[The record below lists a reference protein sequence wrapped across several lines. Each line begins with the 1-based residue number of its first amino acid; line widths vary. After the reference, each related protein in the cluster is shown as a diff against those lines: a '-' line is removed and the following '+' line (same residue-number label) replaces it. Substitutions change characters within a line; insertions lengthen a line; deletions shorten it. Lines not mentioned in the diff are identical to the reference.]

1 MKDLDGEMTKEGL
14 TEMFKNFGEVT
25 SIFVTTDSKGRQFG
39 FINFKHHE
47 DAVRAVNEMNGHKV
61 NNKPLYVGRAQKKSE
76 RESELRRKYEQLK
89 LEHLAKY
96 TGINLYIKNL
106 EDEVNE
112 ESLRKEFGNYGKIK
126 TVRVMTDDK
135 GVTKGFG
142 FVCFTTPE
150 EAQRALAEMNGRIL
164 PGCKKPLYVNLHEP
178 KEQRRLKLMQQHAA
192 RARGMRPNMPGGP
205 AMGYPGGPGMFYP
218 PGAMP
223 QGFVPYPGQPGMMP
237 RSRWGGQGF
246 PQMPNYAM
254 GPGGVMPQGQ
264 MGGQRGGRGGRGGMA
279 PGGRRGPNVGGPRGP
294 RDNQGQQPQG
304 QPQGQPAA
312 YATVVAAEKPQQPQQ
327 TTPAPANEQTL
338 TAAQLASYSPEQQ
351 RVMLGERL
359 YALVLKHLEKAN
371 ENTQLA
377 GKITGMLLDSDQ
389 VEGLI
394 QLLGDETAL
403 AQQIDDGLT
412 LLKDHSAE
420 TQAQ

>member
-1 MKDLDGEMTKEGL
+1 MKDLDGEMTKEQL
-14 TEMFKNFGEVT
+14 TDMFKDFGEIT
-25 SIFVTTDSKGRQFG
+25 SIFVTIDSKGRQFG
-39 FINFKHHE
+39 FINFKNHE
-47 DAVRAVNEMNGHKV
+47 DAVRSVNEMNGKKL

-112 ESLRKEFGNYGKIK
+112 ESLRKEFANYGKIK

-178 KEQRRLKLMQQHAA
+178 EEQRRLKLMQEHAA

-237 RSRWGGQGF
+237 RSRWGAQGY
-246 PQMPNYAM
+246 PMPNYAM
-254 GPGGVMPQGQ
+254 GPGGVMAPQGQ

-279 PGGRRGPNVGGPRGP
+279 PGGRRPNVGGPNRGP
-294 RDNQGQQPQG
+294 RDNQGQQA
-304 QPQGQPAA
+304 QGQPAPGQPA
-312 YATVVAAEKPQQPQQ
+312 PYASVVAEKPQQPQA
-327 TTPAPANEQTL
+327 TPAPAAEQTL
-338 TAAQLASYSPEQQ
+338 TAVQLAAYSPEQQ

-377 GKITGMLLDSDQ
+377 GKITGMLLDSDN

-403 AQQIDDGLT
+403 AQQIEDGLG
-412 LLKDHSAE
+412 LLKQHQTE

>member
-1 MKDLDGEMTKEGL
+1 
-14 TEMFKNFGEVT
+14 
-25 SIFVTTDSKGRQFG
+25 
-39 FINFKHHE
+39 
-47 DAVRAVNEMNGHKV
+47 
-61 NNKPLYVGRAQKKSE
+61 
-76 RESELRRKYEQLK
+76 
-89 LEHLAKY
+89 LAKY

-112 ESLRKEFGNYGKIK
+112 ESLRKEFSNFGKIK

-205 AMGYPGGPGMFYP
+205 AMGYPGGPGVFYP
-218 PGAMP
+218 PGGMP

-237 RSRWGGQGF
+237 RSRWGAQGY
-246 PQMPNYAM
+246 PMPNYAM
-254 GPGGVMPQGQ
+254 GPGMMPPQGQ
-264 MGGQRGGRGGRGGMA
+264 MGGQGRPRGGRGGVA
-279 PGGRRGPNVGGPRGP
+279 AGGRRPNVGGPNRGP
-294 RDNQGQQPQG
+294 RDNQGQ
-304 QPQGQPAA
+304 PQGQPAQGQPA
-312 YATVVAAEKPQQPQQ
+312 PYAAVVAEKPQAQP
-327 TTPAPANEQTL
+327 TAAPSNEQGL
-338 TAAQLASYSPEQQ
+338 SAAQLASYNPEQQ

-377 GKITGMLLDSDQ
+377 GKITGMLLDSDH
-389 VEGLI
+389 VEALI

-403 AQQIDDGLT
+403 SQQIDDGLN
-412 LLKDHSAE
+412 LLKQHQAE